1 MTLLGFEKETW
12 LDLTVNMIP
21 LGIILFFIVAFAI
34 VPAFEGN
41 PVFTVLQFTIMGS
54 MFVGLALLTYYA
66 GKAVQGAEEGEEAAE

>member
-66 GKAVQGAEEGEEAAE
+66 GKAVQGAEESEEAAE